1 MNLRLQPD
9 PTASGLHLSPRSIG
23 ASSDAAHGCTSP
35 AKRRSRP
42 SESELRPHRS
52 RLMTPPAGPLMSFGS
67 GPPPVPPRRPQSV
80 LVPPILRLWPS
91 ARPSVVCSMYPRPR
105 LVLHQCVRSLGPGPR
120 RGCGVQRSAGA
131 APLPIPAFRRHRQH
145 VSRSHSLPVV
155 GSSATASVLAGAAAS
170 GAPPAPLRSRSQPA
184 AASSAC
190 IQVALSARCRQ
201 QRDDVLQGM

>member
-1 MNLRLQPD
+1 VNLRLQPD

-131 APLPIPAFRRHRQH
+131 APAADP
-145 VSRSHSLPVV
+145 SLP
-155 GSSATASVLAGAAAS
+155 
-170 GAPPAPLRSRSQPA
+170 

-201 QRDDVLQGM
+201 QCDDPGPRRGCGVRRSAAPLRSRSQPSGGIVSMYQGRTLCPL